1 MRITEYL
8 FIDSVPARMRQAP
21 YRRYGYTG
29 TGRPWFDRPFL
40 LIFQELSPTSDTNLV
55 HSLMNLI
62 DCFMDDFADE
72 NKQKERNDQESFS
85 LLEVRHC
92 FFWVLQ

>member
-1 MRITEYL
+1 
-8 FIDSVPARMRQAP
+8 
-21 YRRYGYTG
+21 
-29 TGRPWFDRPFL
+29 
-40 LIFQELSPTSDTNLV
+40 
-55 HSLMNLI
+55 
-62 DCFMDDFADE
+62 MDDFADE